1 MACCLGLPGIQGRD
15 SRTKPPPSRAHPRE
29 RLPWRVSSEMRRC
42 PGPFPAFDPAIPTI
56 FLNFRCLIFF
66 LKPFWPLCL
75 ILCQYPVPQLP
86 LHVAPDDVVPSARAQ
101 CTCVSVIWLSGSG
114 DGIWFIESGYCLFFF
129 PLHVFITWLC
139 RYQGH
144 ESPFKDTWYKNYDND
159 YSSHVLSPMLR
170 TYSFLIFTAALGGR
184 CCYHPRS
191 KDEQHS
197 RTRPVRV

>member
-1 MACCLGLPGIQGRD
+1 MACCPGLPGIQGRD

-66 LKPFWPLCL
+66 LKPFRPLCL

-114 DGIWFIESGYCLFFF
+114 DGIWFIESGYCLFF
-129 PLHVFITWLC
+129 
-139 RYQGH
+139 
-144 ESPFKDTWYKNYDND
+144 SPCMSLSLDYADIKDTK
-159 YSSHVLSPMLR
+159 VLLKTLGIR
-170 TYSFLIFTAALGGR
+170 TMIMITAHM
-184 CCYHPRS
+184 Y
-191 KDEQHS
+191 
-197 RTRPVRV
+197 